1 MELENPFGHDE
12 NDFDNLGLARVVFED
27 IYAMIDI
34 TDGLEWAMKV
44 RENMDAGIVD
54 RLTATNRVGDT
65 KERIHPTEVMPLLDA

>member
-1 MELENPFGHDE
+1 MQPLSL
-12 NDFDNLGLARVVFED
+12 DFDNLGLARVVFED

-54 RLTATNRVGDT
+54 RLTATNRGDT
-65 KERIHPTEVMPLLDA
+65 TKRIRATEVMPLLDA